1 MERGRFDALF
11 ERIKKA
17 QSGEGRM
24 TVSYAQALREIGSG
38 KKRSHWIW
46 YVIPSHKRIRRTRK
60 PQFLLPSIEA
70 HRAYL
75 GNEILRKR
83 LMDIFAVTLSHL
95 TTKGKTLNQI
105 YGALDASKVREAS
118 SIFAIASFLELK
130 NVRYTTKDIAKTMLQ
145 LCVGILEAD
154 DKKRGV
160 VRLHPKVLR
169 VYLEEA
175 FSKPERFETTA
186 DILRLASMVTETG
199 DEDHDEDDSTKLQE
213 RREEITR
220 PVFEWR
226 ESRDKW
232 VPFSQDLCDTFERAL
247 RVGKREVR
255 YLVANKPYV
264 LDVTRMKQK
273 NLRSRFERDVRRV
286 VTKTVGV
293 GKDAVTTNNNHTTR
307 TDREYEWLWFDGD
320 NWIPYAP
327 NVAARLE
334 MAKRKNH
341 VKSVTFTTNHTHRY
355 RVNLSTMTQTNLR
368 TNFSRRV
375 RRVLR
380 GSGVCND
387 DKDRTT
393 SGKNTTRFV
402 PSPPPAPART
412 HRSFKSVV
420 ETDTAHHTVFKP
432 PTTRKRFSPKR
443 TTGPLRNYCQNC
455 GLHKSRHDTVN
466 GVLSCKIVASL

>member
-1 MERGRFDALF
+1 MDRGRFDALF
-11 ERIKKA
+11 DRIKKA
-17 QSGEGRM
+17 QSGEDRM
-24 TVSYAQALREIGSG
+24 NVSYAQALREIGFG
-38 KKRSHWIW
+38 RKRSHWIW
-46 YVIPSHKRIRRTRK
+46 YVIPSHKRIRPTTRK

-83 LMDIFAVTLSHL
+83 LMDIFVVTLSHL
-95 TTKGKTLNQI
+95 TNKGKTLKQI
-105 YGALDASKVREAS
+105 YGAIDASKVLETCS
-118 SIFAIASFLELK
+118 MFAIASFLELK

-175 FSKPERFETTA
+175 SSKPEYRFETTA
-186 DILRLASMVTETG
+186 DILRLSSMETNTK
-199 DEDHDEDDSTKLQE
+199 DEDYDEDDTTKVQE
-213 RREEITR
+213 IKEAPTK

-232 VPFSQDLCDTFERAL
+232 VPFSEDLSDTFERAL

-255 YLVANKPYV
+255 YLAANKRYV
-264 LDVTRMKQK
+264 LDFTRMKQK
-273 NLRSRFERDVRRV
+273 NVRSRFERDVRRV
-286 VTKTVGV
+286 VVTKTADV
-293 GKDAVTTNNNHTTR
+293 GKNVVTTNNNRTTI
-307 TDREYEWLWFDGD
+307 DREYEWMWFDGD
-320 NWIPYAP
+320 NWIPYAS
-327 NVAARLE
+327 NIAARLE

-341 VKSVTFTTNHTHRY
+341 VKSVTFSTNHTHRY

-380 GSGVCND
+380 GASSNDDDDDD
-387 DKDRTT
+387 DKD
-393 SGKNTTRFV
+393 SGNNTTRFV
-402 PSPPPAPART
+402 PSPPPAPRT
-412 HRSFKSVV
+412 RTFKNVLGTAAAHVV
-420 ETDTAHHTVFKP
+420 PKA
-432 PTTRKRFSPKR
+432 TTRKRFSPKR
-443 TTGPLRNYCQNC
+443 TTGPLRNYCKNC
-455 GLHKSRHDTVN
+455 GLHKARHETVK
-466 GVLSCKIVASL
+466 GVLSCRIVASL